1 MIYLRFVKVII
12 HSNYIKIFAINLSA
26 VYIIKSYILTQLSNV
41 ININN
46 LIIGIIDDTKHSNR
60 SSLFACYSD
69 LITI

>member
-46 LIIGIIDDTKHSNR
+46 LIIGIIDYTKHSNR